1 MGKILIS
8 LDLDNRYYP
17 VLLHVCEGYPSY
29 HDRQFDEV
37 STELENYWNSL
48 NEVDRESLIIQARE
62 NIKAGEKKTYLPII
76 IKESMEKR
84 KIPSERYPV

>member
-17 VLLHVCEGYPSY
+17 VLSHVCEGCPLY

-48 NEVDRESLIIQARE
+48 TEAGRESLIIRARE

-76 IKESMEKR
+76 IKESMEK
-84 KIPSERYPV
+84 